1 MYILL
6 KKFYDAIKMFM
17 NVITFIN
24 MNDNVPT
31 VSYGP
36 PSSALCAPAMTY
48 IVISLVALLV
58 TWMQNRQNTNVY
70 CVGSVSCP
78 VQSTTYV
85 FVLKILWFLFWTWLL
100 NVLCAKGYKTVAWIL
115 VAIPL
120 LVFFTLIFGM
130 ANAVAS
136 GSARA
141 GAGAAPSQTVGIA
154 GTTAYNGKAS
164 KKLNTN
170 TSPANP
176 NEYVYGNKADKVGFF
191 PNDTNTQYSSYASY
205 DANLDNRAKFLDR
218 ESKGQ
223 VQPQQQQQPQQQ
235 PQ

>member
-1 MYILL
+1 
-6 KKFYDAIKMFM
+6 M
-17 NVITFIN
+17 NNTASS
-24 MNDNVPT
+24 

-36 PSSALCAPAMTY
+36 PSSVLCAPAMTY

-78 VQSTTYV
+78 VQSTTYI
-85 FVLKILWFLFWTWLL
+85 FILKILWFLFWTWIL
-100 NVLCAKGYKTVAWIL
+100 NVLCTKGYTTVAWVL

-120 LVFFTLIFGM
+120 LVFFTLIFGLANM
-130 ANAVAS
+130 ATP
-136 GSARA
+136 GSASARPA
-141 GAGAAPSQTVGIA
+141 TGAAPSTASYTVGVA

-223 VQPQQQQQPQQQ
+223 VQPQQPQQQQPQQQ